1 MRSLRIITITAC
13 IALLATAAAAQ
24 QRPLPPAGESG
35 SSGWEQRDEA
45 RRQIEA
51 IRIGR
56 MTERL
61 RLDEKTAVK
70 FIPAIMAIGQ
80 QRRTHMAEN
89 RQAMMDIRHQLDSQS
104 RDDAE
109 LKTAVE
115 RFVKSQHEIMKQRER
130 EMETIQSQLTVDQQ
144 ARYIV
149 FQQEFLKEVRTI
161 LSGSRSRGDGPGLR
175 STRRDRGSQQGGP
188 AAP

>member
-1 MRSLRIITITAC
+1 MRIFAITVC
-13 IALLATAAAAQ
+13 IALLATVAAAQ
-24 QRPLPPAGESG
+24 QQSVPRADESG
-35 SSGWEQRDEA
+35 PPGRGQREEA
-45 RRQIEA
+45 RRQVEA

-56 MTERL
+56 LTERL

-89 RQAMMDIRHQLDSQS
+89 RQAMLDIRQQLDSEG

-109 LKTAVE
+109 LKAAVE

-130 EMETIQSQLTVDQQ
+130 EMETIRSQLTVDQQ

-161 LSGSRSRGDGPGLR
+161 LSGSRSKGHGPGMR
-175 STRRDRGSQQGGP
+175 STGRDRGPQQDRP